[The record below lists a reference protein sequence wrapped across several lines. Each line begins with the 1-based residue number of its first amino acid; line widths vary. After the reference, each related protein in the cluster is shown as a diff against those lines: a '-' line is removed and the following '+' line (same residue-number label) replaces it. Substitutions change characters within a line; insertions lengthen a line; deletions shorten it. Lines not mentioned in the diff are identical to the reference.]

1 MAPTIF
7 NYPIL
12 NRIYNFYQR
21 ECKRSPE
28 YFLTNFSGPNY
39 CGSKLLI
46 NYENMH
52 YIRNGEFIPKA
63 KARNS
68 PYIKLTYVTKVEP
81 FTLIMND
88 PDSAF
93 PSGNTVHWVIVN
105 ITPISGKYIDNN
117 LLPGITLGGSPLYGR
132 IIPLLITQEEEV
144 NNNFYIQSKYNI
156 NNINNTVGN
165 YIVNYIGPA
174 PPINTGLHKYV
185 FTLYTQRGEITYN
198 EPISIEE
205 SQQELFSQLNIS
217 QSDSISSLYFVS
229 SYYPN

>member
-7 NYPIL
+7 NYPML

-46 NYENMH
+46 NYENMP

-63 KARNS
+63 KAQNS
-68 PYIKLTYVTKVEP
+68 PYIKLTYVTEIEP

-88 PDSAF
+88 ANANTA
-93 PSGNTVHWVIVN
+93 SGNVVHWTIVN
-105 ITPISGKYIDNN
+105 ITPISKKYIDNN
-117 LLPGITLGGSPLYGR
+117 LLPGITLGGNPLYGR
-132 IIPLLITQEEEV
+132 IIPLLMPPE
-144 NNNFYIQSKYNI
+144 YG
-156 NNINNTVGN
+156 GN
-165 YIVNYIGPA
+165 IVNYIGPA
-174 PPINTGLHKYV
+174 PPINTGFHKYV

-198 EPISIEE
+198 EPIPIEE

-217 QSDSISSLYFVS
+217 QSVSISSLYFVS

>member
-1 MAPTIF
+1 MIPTMI
-7 NYPIL
+7 NYPML

-21 ECKRSPE
+21 QCNRSPE
-28 YFLTNFSGPNY
+28 YFLTNFSEPNY

-46 NYENMH
+46 NYENMR

-63 KARNS
+63 KAQNS
-68 PYIKLTYVTKVEP
+68 PYIKLTYVREVEP

-88 PDSAF
+88 PDSDF

-117 LLPGITLGGSPLYGR
+117 LLTGVTLGGKLLYGR
-132 IIPLLITQEEEV
+132 IIPLLIPLE
-144 NNNFYIQSKYNI
+144 YG
-156 NNINNTVGN
+156 GN
-165 YIVNYIGPA
+165 IVNYIGPE

-185 FTLYTQRGEITYN
+185 FSLYTQRGEITYN
-198 EPISIEE
+198 GPIPIEE
-205 SQQELFSQLNIS
+205 SQEELFSQLTIS
-217 QSDSISSLYFVS
+217 QSELVTSLYFVS